1 VVGLRAVCKRVFGC
15 ESRRPYTVVT
25 FLCNLS
31 KSSCAPSTISTAN
44 FYLLMRRRM
53 TDEIMRRLVEDVSGE
68 LDACMDQY
76 SEKFLNTI

>member
-1 VVGLRAVCKRVFGC
+1 
-15 ESRRPYTVVT
+15 
-25 FLCNLS
+25 
-31 KSSCAPSTISTAN
+31 
-44 FYLLMRRRM
+44 MRRRM